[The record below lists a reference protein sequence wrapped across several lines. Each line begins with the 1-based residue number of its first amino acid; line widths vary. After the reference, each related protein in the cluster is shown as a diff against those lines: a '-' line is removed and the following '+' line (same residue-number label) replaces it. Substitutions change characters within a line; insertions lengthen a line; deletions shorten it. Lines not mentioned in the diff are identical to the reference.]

1 MEVGPLTL
9 PGHEL
14 PSTEQGTTLTSS
26 LEQGSAP
33 TALEADEDPLD
44 DATIPEDE
52 EVQTEKKTH
61 GKKRNTKKSDDDGLP
76 KWEGSYTGDLQ
87 DGVRQGKGTVVYP
100 NGDRYTGD
108 FRAGEC
114 SSFVAERLQINRAS

>member
-1 MEVGPLTL
+1 MELGNT
-9 PGHEL
+9 
-14 PSTEQGTTLTSS
+14 TEQGTTLTSS

-33 TALEADEDPLD
+33 TVLDAEEEDPGD
-44 DATIPEDE
+44 DVVIPEEE

-61 GKKRNTKKSDDDGLP
+61 GKKRNGKKSDDDGLP

-108 FRAGEC
+108 FRAGK
-114 SSFVAERLQINRAS
+114 SAAHSFCLFF